1 MLSVTPGLYWVM
13 TQGAENR
20 YGFQVHVAQK
30 KPVTKRLSFKF
41 GDIELIPQGMTG
53 SDKWSYRIRS
63 VMPGKI
69 KAKAIVSKANV
80 NGKQVVSLPQ
90 GLYRVIFQREGSV
103 TAYTQE
109 VFGESERRHVY
120 DLAFKP

>member
-1 MLSVTPGLYWVM
+1 MGHDAIE
-13 TQGAENR
+13 AENR

-30 KPVTKRLSFKF
+30 KPVTKGLSLKF
-41 GDIELIPQGMTG
+41 GDIELIPQGMIG

-69 KAKAIVSKANV
+69 RIKAIVREANV
-80 NGKQVVSLPQ
+80 NGKQVESLPQ
-90 GLYRVIFQREGSV
+90 GHYRVIFQREGSA

-109 VFGESERRHVY
+109 VFAESERRHIY